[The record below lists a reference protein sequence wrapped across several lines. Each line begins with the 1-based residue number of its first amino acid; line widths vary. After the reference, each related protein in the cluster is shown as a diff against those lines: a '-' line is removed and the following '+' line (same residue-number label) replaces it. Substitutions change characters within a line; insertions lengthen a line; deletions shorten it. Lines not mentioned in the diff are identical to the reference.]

1 MSIIETKVLTKTY
14 GRIQAVR
21 GIDLNIE
28 KGEIFGLL
36 GPNGAGKTTTIG
48 MLCTIIRPTSGSA
61 SIAGYDIVK
70 NPASVRRKVG
80 IVFQDPTLDTVLTG
94 YENLKLHALLY
105 GVPANLR
112 EKRIREMLEL
122 VDLADRCND
131 LTRTYSGGMR
141 RRLELARGLLH
152 RPAALFLDEPTL
164 GLDPQTRTRIWDYI
178 KKMAQKEQTTVVLTT
193 HYMEEAERVCD
204 RVGIIDHGRIIAL
217 DAPDN
222 LKELMG
228 GDLVVIR
235 AQEPPAKK
243 IKALPYVKE
252 VKLDKDAIEITMKDA
267 HLHLPELLSII
278 PDVECVEIR
287 VPTLSDVFIRLT
299 GRDIREDSAEDSG
312 SWIDSVARYRQ
323 RGN

>member
-1 MSIIETKVLTKTY
+1 MSLIETKALAKTY

-21 GIDLNIE
+21 GIDLHIE

-48 MLCTIIRPTSGSA
+48 MLCTIIRPTAGSA
-61 SIAGYDIVK
+61 SIAGHDIVMH
-70 NPASVRRKVG
+70 PAEVRRQVG
-80 IVFQDPTLDTVLTG
+80 IVFQDPTLDTVLSG

-105 GVPANLR
+105 GVPAASR
-112 EKRIREMLEL
+112 EKRITEMLEL
-122 VDLADRCND
+122 VDLADRRND

-164 GLDPQTRTRIWDYI
+164 GLDPQTRARIWDYI
-178 KKMAQKEQTTVVLTT
+178 KIMAQKDETTVVLTT

-204 RVGIIDHGRIIAL
+204 RIGIIDHGQIIAL
-217 DAPDN
+217 DSPDN
-222 LKELMG
+222 LKESMG

-235 AQEPPAKK
+235 AKAPPVQK
-243 IKALPYVKE
+243 IAALPYVKE
-252 VKLDKDAIEITMKDA
+252 VKYNDGTLEITTKDA
-267 HLHLPELLSII
+267 HFHLPEILAII
-278 PDVECVEIR
+278 PAVECVETR
-287 VPTLSDVFIRLT
+287 VPALSDVFIKLT
-299 GRDIREDSAEDSG
+299 GRDIREDPAEDSG
-312 SWIDSVARYRQ
+312 SWVDSVARYRQ